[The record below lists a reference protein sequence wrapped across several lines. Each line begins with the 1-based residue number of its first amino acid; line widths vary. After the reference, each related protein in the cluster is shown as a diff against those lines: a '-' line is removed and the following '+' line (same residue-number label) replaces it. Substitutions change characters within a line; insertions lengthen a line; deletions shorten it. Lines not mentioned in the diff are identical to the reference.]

1 VVPAN
6 LQAISAN
13 SQGRAMAVQGEGKQQ
28 WL

>member
-13 SQGRAMAVQGEGKQQ
+13 SRGRVMAVQEEGKQQ